1 MIKIKEKTE
10 MTAHKSMLW
19 DYFVMLAGTAMMA
32 VAIDSLYD
40 PMNLVT
46 GGVTGLAIL
55 VKAVSNG
62 IIEGGIPLWLTN
74 AVLNV
79 PLFLA
84 AMKIK
89 GMKFIGRTAFSTL
102 ALSAW
107 LYVLPPMNF
116 SDGDIL
122 LASVFGGILT
132 GVGLGLVFLARGTT
146 GGVELLA
153 TLIHEKVRYYSIVR
167 IMSFIDGLIIITGV
181 FVFGVRPA
189 LYAMIAIYIV
199 TRLSDY
205 VVEGWKFAKTVYV
218 ITEKKQEVAN
228 AIMNSLGRGVTGLKA
243 LGMYSGKERTMLFCV
258 VSKKQLVDL
267 KELVMEIDTRAFV
280 IVGDAMEVLGEG
292 FIEINGIRS

>member
-1 MIKIKEKTE
+1 

-102 ALSAW
+102 A
-107 LYVLPPMNF
+107 
-116 SDGDIL
+116 
-122 LASVFGGILT
+122 
-132 GVGLGLVFLARGTT
+132 
-146 GGVELLA
+146 
-153 TLIHEKVRYYSIVR
+153 
-167 IMSFIDGLIIITGV
+167 
-181 FVFGVRPA
+181 
-189 LYAMIAIYIV
+189 
-199 TRLSDY
+199 
-205 VVEGWKFAKTVYV
+205 
-218 ITEKKQEVAN
+218 
-228 AIMNSLGRGVTGLKA
+228 
-243 LGMYSGKERTMLFCV
+243 
-258 VSKKQLVDL
+258 
-267 KELVMEIDTRAFV
+267 
-280 IVGDAMEVLGEG
+280 
-292 FIEINGIRS
+292 

>member
-1 MIKIKEKTE
+1 

>member
-1 MIKIKEKTE
+1 

-19 DYFVMLAGTAMMA
+19 DYLVMLAGTAMMA

-55 VKAVSNG
+55 VKAVTNG
-62 IIEGGIPLWLTN
+62 MIEGGIPLWLTN
-74 AVLNV
+74 AVLNI
-79 PLFLA
+79 PLFFA

-107 LYVLPPMNF
+107 LYVLPSMNF

-122 LASVFGGILT
+122 LASVFGGTLT
-132 GVGLGLVFLARGTT
+132 GIGLGLVFLARGTT

-167 IMSFIDGLIIITGV
+167 IMSLIDGLIIITGV

-189 LYAMIAIYIV
+189 LYAMIAIFIV

-292 FIEINGIRS
+292 FIETNGIRS

>member
-1 MIKIKEKTE
+1 

-258 VSKKQLVDL
+258 VSKKRLVDL